1 MSDFVQFA
9 EKVVNFLRSIL
20 VNGEPKLSGKGHSLV
35 GVVLC
40 ISI

>member
-20 VNGEPKLSGKGHSLV
+20 VNGEPNNYENDHS
-35 GVVLC
+35 
-40 ISI
+40 

>member
-20 VNGEPKLSGKGHSLV
+20 VNGEPNN
-35 GVVLC
+35 
-40 ISI
+40 